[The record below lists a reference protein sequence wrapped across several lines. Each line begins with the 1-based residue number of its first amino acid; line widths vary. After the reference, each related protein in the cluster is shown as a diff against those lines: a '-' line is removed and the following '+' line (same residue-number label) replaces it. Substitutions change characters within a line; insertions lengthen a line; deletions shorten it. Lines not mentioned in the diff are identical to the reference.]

1 MVMMMIMTITLIVD
15 MIKGDETNLLSYFKL
30 IV

>member
-1 MVMMMIMTITLIVD
+1 MVMMMIMTIILIVD
-15 MIKGDETNLLSYFKL
+15 MIKGAKTNLLSYFKQ